1 MPSETANY
9 RGIRYL
15 LIATTC
21 LALNDA
27 CNKFVV
33 ATLPASEI
41 VILRAVITGVI
52 VLAVMGLRG
61 ELGSLH
67 ALSRPDIMLRSFAES
82 WIGPLLIIALAFMHQ
97 ADVTGIYMV
106 APIFVAL
113 VGFGHFRERFSW
125 PVLSASVI
133 ALGGAWLFVNPGS
146 GVFQAVA
153 LLPLAASVCQVLR
166 EVISR
171 TMGRKA
177 ENGTAVSNRVVLLST
192 VLFSLVAGA
201 VLAAFFPWVT
211 PVANWKWPTAH
222 EFLLLTTASAL
233 FYLGVTY
240 TYEAYHG
247 SDLSVVAPFRYWYL
261 IVAIFTGYFA
271 FGEIPGMRSILG
283 MTIIVAAGG
292 IVLWWQAR
300 TRKA

>member
-1 MPSETANY
+1 MPSASANY
-9 RGIRYL
+9 RGIRCL

-41 VILRAVITGVI
+41 VTLRAVITGVI
-52 VLAVMGLRG
+52 LLGIMAVRG
-61 ELGSLH
+61 ELASLR
-67 ALSRPDIMLRSFAES
+67 ALGRPDIMLRGFAES
-82 WIGPLLIIALAFMHQ
+82 WIGPFLIIALAFMHQ

-125 PVLSASVI
+125 PLLLASVI
-133 ALGGAWLFVNPGS
+133 ALGGAWLFINPGG

-153 LLPLAASVCQVLR
+153 LLPLAASACQVLR

-171 TMGRKA
+171 TMGKKA

-201 VLAAFFPWVT
+201 VLAAFFSWAT
-211 PVANWKWPTAH
+211 PVAAWKWPDAA
-222 EFLLLTTASAL
+222 ELSLIAVASAL

-247 SDLSVVAPFRYWYL
+247 SDLSVVAPFRYGYL
-261 IVAIFTGYFA
+261 IVAILTGYLA
-271 FGEIPGMRSILG
+271 FGEIPGSRSILG
-283 MTIIVAAGG
+283 MAIIVLAGA

-300 TRKA
+300 AKTA